1 MRPNMLRCRL
11 AFDLRQCNAMV
22 RNWQT
27 VFSCVR
33 AALMRRGRTRHDAD
47 DLVQEAWVKLA
58 CYERQHVVAE
68 PEAFLMRTALNLSI
82 DAYRTSKNHGEQ
94 MLLEEVLL
102 VDTAPAADAILLG
115 RERIARLSECL
126 AGLDAKTRSIFL
138 AHRLDGL
145 SYLVIAR
152 DHRLSVSSVE
162 KHIAKAMLEL
172 TRSMEGWWP

>member
-1 MRPNMLRCRL
+1 M
-11 AFDLRQCNAMV
+11 
-22 RNWQT
+22 
-27 VFSCVR
+27 
-33 AALMRRGRTRHDAD
+33 
-47 DLVQEAWVKLA
+47 KLA

-82 DAYRTSKNHGEQ
+82 DAHRTSKNHGEQ
-94 MLLEEVLL
+94 ILLEEVLL

-145 SYLVIAR
+145 SYLEIAR
-152 DHRLSVSSVE
+152 NHRLSVSSVE